1 MPKLLERLAVFWN
14 RKVLKKRTPKFYRGQ
29 EKFRNRYPQYSI
41 GIGSYGLP
49 IVHDW
54 NEGTILSVG
63 AYTSIA
69 DEVHIFLGGHHRI
82 DWISA
87 YPFPAFIEEAKHVQ
101 GFGGSRGDVIIG
113 NDVWLASGCTILSGV
128 TVGDGA
134 VVGARAVVSRDVPA
148 YAIVAGNPARIV
160 GWRFDEATRD
170 RLLQSSWWKWPESE
184 IRKISPLLCSDRL
197 EDFFAYADRRGETI
211 GAKR

>member
-49 IVHDW
+49 IVQDW

-69 DEVHIFLGGHHRI
+69 DEV
-82 DWISA
+82 
-87 YPFPAFIEEAKHVQ
+87 
-101 GFGGSRGDVIIG
+101 
-113 NDVWLASGCTILSGV
+113 LASGQSRLAIAEEISLKRLM
-128 TVGDGA
+128 
-134 VVGARAVVSRDVPA
+134 AR
-148 YAIVAGNPARIV
+148 
-160 GWRFDEATRD
+160 
-170 RLLQSSWWKWPESE
+170 
-184 IRKISPLLCSDRL
+184 
-197 EDFFAYADRRGETI
+197 
-211 GAKR
+211 

>member
-1 MPKLLERLAVFWN
+1 M
-14 RKVLKKRTPKFYRGQ
+14 
-29 EKFRNRYPQYSI
+29 
-41 GIGSYGLP
+41 P

-134 VVGARAVVSRDVPA
+134 VVAARAVVSRDVPA